1 MGFVKKLLMNKIL
14 LYIFYFYKHQ
24 HNLYFLKN
32 YAIYNLKIIL
42 FSLCVCIIYS
52 CSSQKDTASSRGMQ
66 NLTARYNY
74 IYNSKVL
81 LINHQQELTETYI
94 DNYGQIL
101 PVYLGPEID
110 NNEVSTSLNLKPM
123 DDIIKKAQTIILEKS
138 YSNYTD
144 DAYILLGKANYF
156 NGNYFNAAEYFDYT
170 AKTYKGNVS
179 SYLEALNWKAR
190 SLMQLKRISE
200 ANKVLDTLES
210 ILPSIKK
217 KSRLSEPFATLAQM
231 CIYLDNSAAAIS
243 YLKDAIKAGPG
254 TENRIRW
261 TYILAQ
267 LYEKQKNY
275 PDALTNYRK
284 VVKSNAP
291 FEMYF
296 NANLNQIKLRTLEG
310 GPQKANKQNQLL
322 ALLKDDKNLDYN
334 DQVYFQ
340 IAETHAADEEYT
352 EALKYYQLSIQK
364 STTNQYQKGLS
375 YLKIADLNFKVF
387 KDYLKAKSYY
397 DSTVNTLPKN
407 YPGYELILKKNQNL
421 QYLTYRYQIISTE
434 DTLQSIA
441 KLPET
446 SRAEKIQLL
455 ANPVVATVQTANTN
469 SASATGYQPN
479 YSRNNTNQFQSAF
492 YFSNPAAI
500 AIGFSDF
507 KRKWGNRKLENNWR
521 QSIRTSAQ
529 ETSQDIAS
537 NINTTTDDAE
547 AIQAVKDPQSL
558 IKQYTDS
565 LPVTPELLAKSNQK
579 IINAYYEIA
588 SFYLQELNSPN
599 EAAEV
604 YQQLL
609 NRFPKNNHL
618 AATYYSLFLINKGI
632 DEPKSI
638 DFKNRV
644 LKDFP
649 SSIYAKII
657 LDPSFSLKQ
666 SELETTVNKQYN
678 DVFDQY
684 LKKDFNS
691 VINHVNEISKGNTNS
706 FLAPQFAY
714 LKAIAIGRTSK
725 VDALLKAFSSIT
737 EQFPDDQ
744 LITPL
749 VKGNAAYI
757 NDHLADFQKRDTA
770 LIDFDPNEPPYF
782 GSVRSTPVIVKAQAA
797 VPIQKTDQTVKQAE
811 PVAVPAPQQTS
822 PDASKAPTVKVDGP
836 FSTATSTVY
845 YFVIDVADASLTL
858 SSSRFGIGQFN
869 RGNYAGSS
877 LKHQLK
883 EFDNDQLIYVG
894 NFSNFDDAKTYAS
907 GITPQ
912 LKQIMKVPV
921 NIYTSF
927 IISKDNFDKLTS
939 KTLLDK
945 YIEFYK
951 NNY

>member
-1 MGFVKKLLMNKIL
+1 M
-14 LYIFYFYKHQ
+14 
-24 HNLYFLKN
+24 KN
-32 YAIYNLKIIL
+32 YAIYNLKVIL
-42 FSLCVCIIYS
+42 FSLCVCIVYS
-52 CSSQKDTASSRGMQ
+52 CSTHKDTASSRGVQ

-81 LINHQQELTETYI
+81 LITHQQELAETYV
-94 DNYGQIL
+94 DNYDQIL
-101 PVYLGPEID
+101 PVFLGPVTD
-110 NNEVSTSLNLKPM
+110 NNEVNTSLNLKPM

-144 DAYILLGKANYF
+144 DAYILLGKANFF

-170 AKTYKGNVS
+170 ARTYKKNIN

-210 ILPSIKK
+210 ILPDIKK
-217 KSRLSEPFATLAQM
+217 KRNLAEPFATLAQM
-231 CIYLDNSAAAIS
+231 CIYLDNNAAAIS
-243 YLKDAIKAGPG
+243 YLKDAIKAGTG
-254 TENRIRW
+254 TDNRIRW

-267 LYEKQKNY
+267 LYEKQKNSS
-275 PDALTNYRK
+275 DALINYRK

-296 NANLNQIKLRTLEG
+296 NANLNQIKLKTLEG
-310 GPQKANKQNQLL
+310 GPQKANKQDQLL
-322 ALLKDDKNLDYN
+322 GLLKDDKNLDYN

-340 IAETHAADEEYT
+340 IAESHAADEEFK
-352 EALKYYQLSIQK
+352 EALKYYELSIQK

-375 YLKIADLNFKVF
+375 YLRIADLNFRVF

-397 DSTVNTLPKN
+397 DSTVNTLPKT
-407 YPGYELILKKNQNL
+407 YPGYDLILRKNLNL
-421 QYLTYRYQIISTE
+421 QYLTNRYQIISIE
-434 DTLQSIA
+434 DSLQSIA
-441 KLPET
+441 KLPEA
-446 SRAEKIQLL
+446 SRAEKIKLL
-455 ANPVVATVQTANTN
+455 ANPVVATVQPSNTSSTA
-469 SASATGYQPN
+469 GYQPT
-479 YSRNNTNQFQSAF
+479 YGRNNNAQLQSSF
-492 YFSNPAAI
+492 YFSNPTAI
-500 AIGFSDF
+500 TIGFSDF

-529 ETSQDIAS
+529 ETSQEIAN
-537 NINTTTDDAE
+537 NINTPISPDE
-547 AIQAVKDPQSL
+547 AVPVVKDAQTL
-558 IKQYTDS
+558 LKQYTDS

-579 IINAYYEIA
+579 IIDAYYEIA
-588 SFYLQELNSPN
+588 SFYLQELNSPK
-599 EAAEV
+599 EAAEA
-604 YQQLL
+604 YQLLL
-609 NRFPKNNHL
+609 NRFPANNHL

-632 DEPKSI
+632 DEPKSS
-638 DFKNRV
+638 DFKNKV

-649 SSIYAKII
+649 STIYAKII
-657 LDPSFSLKQ
+657 IDPSFSLKQ
-666 SELETTVNKQYN
+666 SELETAINTQYN
-678 DVFDQY
+678 EIFEQY
-684 LKKDFNS
+684 LKKDFNT
-691 VINHVNEISKGNTNS
+691 VIGRVNETSKSSSGS

-725 VDALLKAFSSIT
+725 VDALLTAFGSIT
-737 EQFPDDQ
+737 EQFPDDK

-749 VKGNAAYI
+749 VKGNLIYI
-757 NDHLADFQKRDTA
+757 NEHLADFQKRDTA

-782 GSVRSTPVIVKAQAA
+782 GPRILTSTVSKIN
-797 VPIQKTDQTVKQAE
+797 E
-811 PVAVPAPQQTS
+811 PVAPEKPDQTAKIQEIAKPVPSQPTT
-822 PDASKAPTVKVDGP
+822 PDAPKAPAVKVDGP
-836 FSTATSTVY
+836 FSTAVSTVY
-845 YFVIDVADASLTL
+845 YYVIDVADGSLTL

-869 RGNYAGSS
+869 RGNYAGSN

-894 NFSNFDDAKTYAS
+894 NFSNFDDAKTYAT

-921 NIYTSF
+921 NIYTGF
-927 IISKDNFDKLTS
+927 IISKENFDKLTS

>member
-1 MGFVKKLLMNKIL
+1 
-14 LYIFYFYKHQ
+14 
-24 HNLYFLKN
+24 
-32 YAIYNLKIIL
+32 
-42 FSLCVCIIYS
+42 
-52 CSSQKDTASSRGMQ
+52 MQ

-74 IYNSKVL
+74 IYNAKVL
-81 LINHQQELTETYI
+81 LINHQQEITETYV
-94 DNYGQIL
+94 DNYDQIL
-101 PVYLGPEID
+101 PVYLGPETD

-138 YSNYTD
+138 YSNYID
-144 DAYILLGKANYF
+144 DAYILLGKANFF
-156 NGNYFNAAEYFDYT
+156 NGNYFNATEYFDYT
-170 AKTYKGNVS
+170 AKTYKGNVNS
-179 SYLEALNWKAR
+179 QLEALNWKAR

-200 ANKVLDTLES
+200 ANKVLDSLES
-210 ILPSIKK
+210 ILPDIKK
-217 KSRLSEPFATLAQM
+217 KSNLAEPFATLAQM
-231 CIYLDNSAAAIS
+231 CIYLDNNAAAIS
-243 YLKDAIKAGPG
+243 YLKDAIKAGTG
-254 TENRIRW
+254 TDNRIRW

-267 LYEKQKNY
+267 LYERQKNY
-275 PDALTNYRK
+275 PDALINYRK

-296 NANLNQIKLRTLEG
+296 NANLNQIKLRTLQG
-310 GPQKANKQNQLL
+310 GPQKANKQDQLL
-322 ALLKDDKNLDYN
+322 RLLKDDKNLDYN

-340 IAETHAADEEYT
+340 IAESHAADEEYT

-375 YLKIADLNFKVF
+375 YLRIADLNFKVF

-421 QYLTYRYQIISTE
+421 QYLTNRYQIISVE

-441 KLPET
+441 KLPEAD
-446 SRAEKIQLL
+446 RAAKIQQL
-455 ANPVVATVQTANTN
+455 ATPVATTQQSANTN
-469 SASATGYQPN
+469 SASTAGYQPN
-479 YSRNNTNQFQSAF
+479 YGRNNTAQLQSSF
-492 YFSNPAAI
+492 YFSNPAAVS
-500 AIGFSDF
+500 IGFSDF

-529 ETSQDIAS
+529 ETSQEIAN
-537 NINTTTDDAE
+537 NINTSTEPDE
-547 AIQAVKDPQSL
+547 AAPVVKDPQTL
-558 IKQYTDS
+558 IKQYTDA

-579 IINAYYEIA
+579 IIDAYYEIA
-588 SFYLQELNSPN
+588 SFYLQELNSPK

-604 YQQLL
+604 YELL
-609 NRFPKNNHL
+609 LSRFPANNHL
-618 AATYYSLFLINKGI
+618 AATYYSLFLINKGG
-632 DEPKSI
+632 DEAKSA
-638 DFKNRV
+638 DFKSRV

-649 SSIYAKII
+649 SSMYAKII
-657 LDPSFSLKQ
+657 IDPSFSLKQ
-666 SELETTVNKQYN
+666 SELETATNKQYN
-678 DVFDQY
+678 DLFEQY
-684 LKKDFNS
+684 LKKDFNT
-691 VINHVNEISKGNTNS
+691 VINRVNEISKNNTSS

-714 LKAIAIGRTSK
+714 LKAIAIGRTNN
-725 VDALLKAFSSIT
+725 VDALLTAFSSIT
-737 EQFPDDQ
+737 EQFPDDK

-749 VKGNAAYI
+749 VKENAAYI
-757 NDHLADFQKRDTA
+757 NDHLSDFQKRDTA
-770 LIDFDPNEPPYF
+770 LIDFDPNEPPFF
-782 GSVRSTPVIVKAQAA
+782 GPAKSIPTVAKA
-797 VPIQKTDQTVKQAE
+797 PE
-811 PVAVPAPQQTS
+811 PVASQKPEQTAKVQEPVKAASPLQAAPDVP
-822 PDASKAPTVKVDGP
+822 KATEVKVDGP

-845 YFVIDVADASLTL
+845 YYVIDVSDASLTL

-869 RGNYAGSS
+869 RGNYAGSG

-894 NFSNFDDAKTYAS
+894 NFSNFDEAKTYAS

-927 IISKDNFDKLTS
+927 IISKENFEKLTS
-939 KTLLDK
+939 KALLDK

>member
-1 MGFVKKLLMNKIL
+1 M
-14 LYIFYFYKHQ
+14 
-24 HNLYFLKN
+24 KN
-32 YAIYNLKIIL
+32 YAIYNLKITL
-42 FSLCVCIIYS
+42 FGLCLCIIYS
-52 CSSQKDTASSRGMQ
+52 CGSQKDTASSRGIQ

-81 LINHQQELTETYI
+81 LINHQQELTETHV
-94 DNYGQIL
+94 DNYDQIL
-101 PVYLGPEID
+101 PVYLGPET
-110 NNEVSTSLNLKPM
+110 NNEEVSTSLNLKPM

-138 YSNYTD
+138 YSNYID
-144 DAYILLGKANYF
+144 DAYILLGKANFF
-156 NGNYFNAAEYFDYT
+156 NGNYFNASEYFDYT
-170 AKTYKGNVS
+170 AKTYKTNIN

-210 ILPSIKK
+210 ILPDVKK
-217 KSRLSEPFATLAQM
+217 KSNLAEPFATEAQM

-243 YLKDAIKAGPG
+243 YLKDAIKAGTG
-254 TENRIRW
+254 TDNRIRW

-275 PDALTNYRK
+275 PDALINYRK

-310 GPQKANKQNQLL
+310 GVQKTNKQSQLL
-322 ALLKDDKNLDYN
+322 GLLKDDKNLDYN
-334 DQVYFQ
+334 DQIYFQ
-340 IAETHAADEEYT
+340 IAESHAADEEYT
-352 EALKYYQLSIQK
+352 EAVKYYQLSIQK

-375 YLKIADLNFKVF
+375 YLRIADLNFKVF

-407 YPGYELILKKNQNL
+407 YPGYDLILKKNQNL
-421 QYLTYRYQIISTE
+421 QYLTNRYQIISVE

-441 KLPET
+441 KLPEE
-446 SRAEKIQLL
+446 SRAARIQQF
-455 ANPVVATVQTANTN
+455 ATPVVATVSSANSN
-469 SASATGYQPN
+469 SASTGGYQPN
-479 YSRNNTNQFQSAF
+479 YGRNNNAQLQSSF
-492 YFSNPAAI
+492 YFSNPTAVS
-500 AIGFSDF
+500 IGFSDF

-529 ETSQDIAS
+529 ETSQEIAN
-537 NINTTTDDAE
+537 NINPSADPDEIAP
-547 AIQAVKDPQSL
+547 IVKDPQTL

-579 IINAYYEIA
+579 IIDAYYEIA
-588 SFYLQELNSPN
+588 SFYLQELNSPK

-604 YQQLL
+604 YQLLL
-609 NRFPKNNHL
+609 NRFPANNHL
-618 AATYYSLFLINKGI
+618 AATYYSLFLINKDI
-632 DEPKSI
+632 DGPKST
-638 DFKNRV
+638 DFKNKV
-644 LKDFP
+644 LKEFP

-657 LDPSFSLKQ
+657 IDPSFSLKQ
-666 SELETTVNKQYN
+666 SELETAINKQYN
-678 DVFDQY
+678 NIFEQY
-684 LKKDFNS
+684 LKKDFNA
-691 VINHVNEISKGNTNS
+691 VINSVDEVSKNNTSS
-706 FLAPQFAY
+706 FFAPQLAY

-725 VDALLKAFSSIT
+725 VDALLTAFSSIT
-737 EQFPDDQ
+737 EQFPDDK

-749 VKGNAAYI
+749 VKGHAAYI
-757 NDHLADFQKRDTA
+757 NDHLSDFLKRDTA
-770 LIDFDPNEPPYF
+770 LIDFDPNEPPFF
-782 GSVRSTPVIVKAQAA
+782 GPVAPKPAIVQTQEPIAA
-797 VPIQKTDQTVKQAE
+797 PKTDQTVKATE
-811 PVAVPAPQQTS
+811 PVKPAAPQQAP
-822 PDASKAPTVKVDGP
+822 PDTPKAPAVKVDGP
-836 FSTATSTVY
+836 FSTAVSTVY
-845 YFVIDVADASLTL
+845 YYVVDVADASLTL

-894 NFSNFDDAKTYAS
+894 NFSNFDEAKTYAS

-927 IISKDNFDKLTS
+927 IISKENFDKLNS
-939 KTLLDK
+939 KALLDK